1 MALESVKRNGHNLDL
16 GRFEIAGEYGIPRLY
31 PVHLDERIEWIRFN
45 HALKEQSRSRL
56 GVHFFIDDYLFLRV
70 WNDPVRYAMFLQG
83 FRAVMTPDFSLFADY
98 SRAVQIYNHW
108 RKHQLGA
115 YWQQLVLPV
124 VPSISWADRDSYAW
138 CFDGEPE
145 GGTVAVSSVG
155 AMKNRDARRMFVDG
169 YREMLTRLQPEKII
183 FFGSVPDECT
193 GNIEHH
199 TPYHEIFT
207 KELAFSFR
215 ER

>member
-1 MALESVKRNGHNLDL
+1 M
-16 GRFEIAGEYGIPRLY
+16 
-31 PVHLDERIEWIRFN
+31 
-45 HALKEQSRSRL
+45 
-56 GVHFFIDDYLFLRV
+56 HFFIDDYLFLRV
-70 WNDPVRYAMFLQG
+70 WNDPVRYAMFLRG

-115 YWQQLVLPV
+115 YWQRLGLPV

-155 AMKNRDARRMFVDG
+155 AMKNRDTRRMFVDG

-183 FFGSVPDECT
+183 FFGSMPEECT